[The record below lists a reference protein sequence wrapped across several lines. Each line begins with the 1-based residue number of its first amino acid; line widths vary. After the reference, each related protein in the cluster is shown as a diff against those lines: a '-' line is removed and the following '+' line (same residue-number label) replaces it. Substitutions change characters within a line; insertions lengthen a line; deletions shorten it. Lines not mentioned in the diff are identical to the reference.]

1 MENSAPEP
9 RFYRFS
15 FVSACLL
22 LLLAPFTAVRA
33 QIIPDRTL
41 GAESSVVTTTVN
53 IKGIPSDR
61 IDGGTIRGANLFH
74 SFQEFNIGAER
85 GAYFTN
91 PAGIENILSRVTG
104 TNPSNILG
112 TLGVLGKANL
122 FLINPKGIIFGP
134 KTRLD
139 VSGSFLASTADSIN
153 FADGKAFSATNP
165 QAAPLLTLSI
175 PIGLQFTHNPGTI
188 QVQGLGH
195 NLGVDQ
201 DTGAF
206 DRSNRNQGLAVPPGK
221 TLALVGGDVVLEGG
235 NLTAPEGRI
244 ELGSVGDNSLV
255 NLMPVEKGYLL
266 GYTSASPFR
275 DIQFFKEASADASGE
290 GGGEIQ
296 VQGRNVTLSDGSVI
310 VASTLGAKQ
319 GGTFTVRASET
330 LDVAGTTA
338 DGQVPGGLYTE
349 TLGAGKAGDITIAAN
364 RVIVR
369 DGTQI
374 SATTIG
380 SGNAGDVTI
389 RATESVEAISMP
401 SVIALKSGFVL
412 LTVIGTGTNPGSAG
426 NGGNITIETGRLS
439 IRGGAQ
445 VAVDTFGSGKGGN
458 LTVRAKELEVL
469 GQFTLP
475 QRTFRSHLSS
485 EANRTSTGDAGYL
498 TIETGQ
504 LVIRDGGEVTTRTLG
519 QGRGGTL
526 TVNATEAI
534 ALQGDSSLSAQ
545 STSRATGQAG
555 DLQITT
561 RQLQV
566 LDGAVVDVSSRGSG
580 GAGNLRIQAGSIRL
594 NRGQITAATQAGQGN
609 IDLHSQDL
617 VLRHGSNITTNAI
630 GSQVIG
636 GNININTGVL
646 AALEDSDISANSADF
661 RAGKVTINAQGIFGT
676 KFRPQDTPESD
687 ITATGGSPQLSGSV
701 TITTPD
707 VQLQNALAE
716 LSPKFVSTQQVVASS
731 CLARRNVQRG
741 SFTVTGTGGLPRN
754 PYQNLSGWYEVTDV
768 QEPTRETQQKASSPN
783 VLPQAS
789 SSKSW
794 KLGDPIIEAQGM
806 SVSPDGRI
814 IVGTAQELVA
824 QAQAQDLV
832 CDTSPQPVKLPF

>member
-22 LLLAPFTAVRA
+22 LLLAPFTSVRA

-134 KTRLD
+134 NARLD

-153 FADGKAFSATNP
+153 FADGTAFSATNP

-255 NLMPVEKGYLL
+255 KLMPVEKGYLL

-349 TLGAGKAGDITIAAN
+349 TLGAGKAADITIAAN
-364 RVIVR
+364 RVIVQ

-380 SGNAGDVTI
+380 AGNTGDLTI

-401 SVIALKSGFVL
+401 SVIALKSGFVI
-412 LTVIGTGTNPGSAG
+412 LTVIGTVTNPGSAG
-426 NGGNITIETGRLS
+426 NGGNMTIETGRLS

-445 VAVDTFGSGKGGN
+445 VTVDTFGSGKGGN

-475 QRTFRSHLSS
+475 QRTFRSQLSS
-485 EANRTSTGDAGYL
+485 DANRTSTGDAGYL

-526 TVNATEAI
+526 TINATEAI

-609 IDLHSQDL
+609 IDLQSQDL
-617 VLRHGSNITTNAI
+617 VLRHGSNITTNAL

-661 RAGKVTINAQGIFGT
+661 RGGKVTINAQGIFGT

-701 TITTPD
+701 TIYTPD

-768 QEPTRETQQKASSPN
+768 QEPTRDTQQKASSPN